1 MIDRANHFTTKNTRS
16 FVQIGGGWFDNK
28 PMFTGVD
35 TQLTAVTGL
44 TRPLPDRAKVNAPD
58 PFNTNRFISIASTI
72 SAEDYV
78 TASIMWPQKYGAI
91 PRAMTDMR
99 DTLTLYMYKGTCE
112 NTSDIINGW
121 RGGHVVTAAQ
131 GFVTNIDH
139 GDQTQSWDG
148 DDLLVDTLDVTFEG
162 GRYAIGQL
170 NFAKAGSSTAV
181 AEYVDV
187 AYWRG
192 PACLPARQT
201 GQYVY
206 FLTKGGTAAS
216 TIQYTVDGGRTNAAA
231 TITGI
236 ASTETPVDLLI
247 VNDLIVVLVSNGAS
261 ATQSALYYAR
271 LNDAGVPGAFTKVS
285 TGFVANK
292 LVRDGVVIGS
302 DVFMVGDAGFI
313 YKSSDITAG
322 VTVQNAALAT
332 TENLLRI
339 KGDGSTGD
347 TLLATGANGTILK
360 STNRGDSWA
369 ITSTSPVSTGV
380 TVQAVGALDSYRY
393 VVGTSAG
400 NIYSTADG
408 GLTWTIRPFSG
419 SGAGAVD
426 DILVLSPE
434 VMYIAHR
441 SATPTANVLSTWNGG
456 YSWAT
461 SSDHRFNGLTTFNK
475 ANRLAAPPTNDQT
488 YRANMLA
495 IAGLAGNGTDGVA
508 WLATPNIR

>member
-1 MIDRANHFTTKNTRS
+1 MERANHFTTKNGRAYY
-16 FVQIGGGWFDNK
+16 QQGGGWFDNK
-28 PMFTGVD
+28 PLFTGVD
-35 TQLTAVTGL
+35 TNYIAVTGL
-44 TRPLPDRAKVNAPD
+44 SRPLPDRAKVNAPD
-58 PFNTNRFISIASTI
+58 PFNTNRFVAVASTI

-78 TASIMWPQKYGAI
+78 TASVAFPQKYGAI
-91 PRAMTDMR
+91 PRAMTDLR
-99 DTLTLYMYKGTCE
+99 DALTVYIYKGTCE
-112 NTSDIINGW
+112 NLSDMVNGW
-121 RGGHVVTAAQ
+121 RGGYITTLAQ
-131 GFVTNIDH
+131 GFATNIDH
-139 GDQTQSWDG
+139 GDQTQNWDG

-201 GQYVY
+201 GQYCY
-206 FLTKGGTAAS
+206 WLTKGGTAAS
-216 TIQYTVDGGRTNAAA
+216 TIQYTVDGGKTNASAA
-231 TITGI
+231 ITGI
-236 ASTETPVDLLI
+236 ASTETPTDLLI
-247 VNDLIVVLVSNGAS
+247 VNDLLVVLVPNGAS
-261 ATQSALYYAR
+261 ATASALYYAR
-271 LNDAGVPGAFTKVS
+271 LNDAGTPGAFTKVT
-285 TGFVANK
+285 TGFVSTK
-292 LVRDGVVIGS
+292 LVRDGYVVGS
-302 DVFMVGDAGFI
+302 DVFMVGDAGYI

-339 KGDGSTGD
+339 KGDCSTGD

-360 STNRGDSWA
+360 STNRGDSWSV
-369 ITSTSPVSTGV
+369 TSTSPVSTGV
-380 TVQAVGALDSYRY
+380 TVQAVGALDAYRY

-419 SGAGAVD
+419 SAAGAVD

-461 SSDHRFNGLTTFNK
+461 SSDYRFNGLTTFNK

>member
-58 PFNTNRFISIASTI
+58 PFNTNRFIAIASTI

-91 PRAMTDMR
+91 PRALTDMR

-121 RGGHVVTAAQ
+121 KGGHIVTAAQ
-131 GFVTNIDH
+131 GFVTSIDH

-148 DDLLVDTLDVTFEG
+148 DDLIVDTLDTTFEG

-216 TIQYTVDGGRTNAAA
+216 TIQYTVDGGKTNAAA
-231 TITGI
+231 AITGI
-236 ASTETPVDLLI
+236 ASSETPSDLLI
-247 VNDLIVVLVSNGAS
+247 VNDLLVVLVPNGAS
-261 ATQSALYYAR
+261 ATASALYYAR
-271 LNDAGVPGAFTKVS
+271 LNDAGVPGAFTKVT

-292 LVRDGVVIGS
+292 LVRDGVVVGS
-302 DVFMVGDAGFI
+302 DVFMVGDAGYI

-322 VTVQNAALAT
+322 VTTQNAALAT

-339 KGDGSTGD
+339 KCDCSTGD

-360 STNRGDSWA
+360 STNRGDSWSV
-369 ITSTSPVSTGV
+369 TSTSPVGAAV
-380 TVQAVGALDSYRY
+380 TVQAVGALDAYRY

-400 NIYSTADG
+400 NVYSTSDG

-426 DILVLSPE
+426 DLLVLSPE

-441 SATPTANVLSTWNGG
+441 SATPTANVLSTWLGG
-456 YSWAT
+456 YAFAT
-461 SSDHRFNGLTTFNK
+461 SSDYRFNGLMTFNK

>member
-1 MIDRANHFTTKNTRS
+1 MERANHFTTKNGRAYY
-16 FVQIGGGWFDNK
+16 QQGGGWFDNK
-28 PMFTGVD
+28 PLFTGVD
-35 TQLTAVTGL
+35 TNYIAVTGL
-44 TRPLPDRAKVNAPD
+44 SRPLPDRAKVNAPD
-58 PFNTNRFISIASTI
+58 PFNTNRFVAIASTI

-78 TASIMWPQKYGAI
+78 TASVAFPQKYGAI
-91 PRAMTDMR
+91 PRAMTDLR
-99 DTLTLYMYKGTCE
+99 DPLTVYIYKGTCE
-112 NTSDIINGW
+112 NLSDMTNGW
-121 RGGHVVTAAQ
+121 RGGYITTLAQ
-131 GFVTNIDH
+131 GYATNIDH
-139 GDQTQSWDG
+139 GDQTQNWDG

-201 GQYVY
+201 AQYCY
-206 FLTKGGTAAS
+206 WLTKGGTATS
-216 TIQYTVDGGRTNAAA
+216 TIQYTVDGGKTNAAA
-231 TITGI
+231 AITGI
-236 ASTETPVDLLI
+236 ASSETPSDLVI
-247 VNDLIVVLVSNGAS
+247 VNDLLVVLVPNGAS
-261 ATQSALYYAR
+261 ATASALYYAR
-271 LNDAGVPGAFTKVS
+271 LNDAGVPGAFTKVT
-285 TGFVANK
+285 TGFVSTK
-292 LVRDGVVIGS
+292 LVRDGFVVGS
-302 DVFMVGDAGFI
+302 DVFMVGDAGYI

-339 KGDGSTGD
+339 KGDSSTGD

-360 STNRGDSWA
+360 STNRGDSWSV
-369 ITSTSPVSTGV
+369 TSTSPVGAAV
-380 TVQAVGALDSYRY
+380 TVQAVGAIDAHRF

-400 NIYSTADG
+400 NVYSTADG

-461 SSDHRFNGLTTFNK
+461 SSDYRFNGLTTFNK

-508 WLATPNIR
+508 WLAIPNIR